1 MHDSTTRNAAV
12 IVQLMNQALAAPDV
26 PNAVTPLLQRLVSD
40 TAAVGAGYFQRDGHL
55 FHARAASGDMPDDEQ
70 FTALL
75 AHGLPEDLPL
85 LAQLKERSEPLF
97 FSDTA
102 ADGRVEA
109 FASFGVK
116 SLAAA
121 PVHSTGGD
129 FLGSFLMH
137 TFEQHRWNEGES
149 ALFASLAGALAGL
162 TARLIAEEDAK
173 SAREGAM
180 RALGLALEARDRET
194 KGHTDRVTNLAV
206 RLAGL
211 LDLPQEEITAIRW
224 GAYLHDIGKISV
236 PDAILLKPGSL
247 TDEEWTVMRNHT
259 VVGHQFASELGFLP
273 ELSLGLVRHHH
284 ERWDGN
290 GYPDRLSRSN
300 VPISARLF
308 AACDV
313 YDALT
318 SERPYKKAWSADQ
331 ALAEIHAQR
340 EKHFAPDVVDVFERA
355 LES

>member
-1 MHDSTTRNAAV
+1 MQDTTTANAAV
-12 IVQLMNQALAAPDV
+12 IVQLMNRALAAPDV
-26 PNAVTPLLQRLVSD
+26 PSAVTPLLEQLVSD

-55 FHARAASGDMPDDEQ
+55 FHARAASGEMPDDEQ

-85 LAQLKERSEPLF
+85 LAQLRSSSEPLF
-97 FSDTA
+97 FADTA
-102 ADGRVEA
+102 SDERVAA
-109 FASFGVK
+109 FAAFGVK

-121 PVHSTGGD
+121 PVHSTGGA

-137 TFEQHRWNEGES
+137 TFENHRWDGRES

-180 RALGLALEARDRET
+180 RALGRALEARDRET

-206 RLAGL
+206 RIAGL
-211 LDLPQEEITAIRW
+211 LDLSQEEIRAVRW

-236 PDAILLKPGSL
+236 PDAILLKPGAL
-247 TDEEWTVMRNHT
+247 TEEEWTVMRNHT

-273 ELSLGLVRHHH
+273 DLSLGLVRHHH
-284 ERWDGN
+284 ERWNGG
-290 GYPDRLSRSN
+290 GYPDGLAGTD
-300 VPISARLF
+300 VPVSARLF

-318 SERPYKKAWSADQ
+318 SERPYKAAWPADR
-331 ALAEIHAQR
+331 ALA
-340 EKHFAPDVVDVFERA
+340 
-355 LES
+355 

>member
-12 IVQLMNQALAAPDV
+12 IVELMNQALAAPDV
-26 PNAVTPLLQRLVSD
+26 PNAVTPLLEQLVSD

-55 FHARAASGDMPDDEQ
+55 FHARAASGDMPEDEQ
-70 FTALL
+70 FTAVL

-194 KGHTDRVTNLAV
+194 KGHTDRVDGHARPYRGGSPV
-206 RLAGL
+206 CIRAGIS
-211 LDLPQEEITAIRW
+211 P
-224 GAYLHDIGKISV
+224 GAES
-236 PDAILLKPGSL
+236 
-247 TDEEWTVMRNHT
+247 WT
-259 VVGHQFASELGFLP
+259 GASPPRALG
-273 ELSLGLVRHHH
+273 RK
-284 ERWDGN
+284 
-290 GYPDRLSRSN
+290 RLSRPS
-300 VPISARLF
+300 VTIGRADFRPPLRRL
-308 AACDV
+308 
-313 YDALT
+313 
-318 SERPYKKAWSADQ
+318 
-331 ALAEIHAQR
+331 
-340 EKHFAPDVVDVFERA
+340 
-355 LES
+355 